1 MLALFLVLLAGTA
14 LAQAPFARPPLPTAP
29 QSSPSSPPDPCVR
42 GDDLDRLSCQLAQAN
57 TLAIHLQPQLRSLVG
72 ALTEM
77 RSANTWWAE
86 CVAKPAC
93 VDWANGK

>member
-1 MLALFLVLLAGTA
+1 MLALFLVLLAGAA
-14 LAQAPFARPPLPTAP
+14 LAQAPLPTSP
-29 QSSPSSPPDPCVR
+29 QSSPDPCVR

-72 ALTEM
+72 ALTEA
-77 RSANTWWAE
+77 RSANAWWTE

>member
-1 MLALFLVLLAGTA
+1 MAKPLMLGLALLLMAGTA
-14 LAQAPFARPPLPTAP
+14 AAQTPY
-29 QSSPSSPPDPCVR
+29 SSLSKQPSQASPNPCVQ